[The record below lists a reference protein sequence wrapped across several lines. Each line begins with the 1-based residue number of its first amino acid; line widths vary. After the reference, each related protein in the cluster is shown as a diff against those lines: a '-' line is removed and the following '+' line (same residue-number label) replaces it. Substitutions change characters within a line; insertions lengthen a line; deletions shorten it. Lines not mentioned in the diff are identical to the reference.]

1 MQFQILKLIIW
12 PKDINFL
19 PKVVSFETGKV
30 NVITGASRTGK
41 SAIIPIIDYCL
52 ASGDCSIPIDT
63 IRDYTSWYGLIFKTA
78 TEEILIGRRV
88 PIGNLVS
95 NDFYLMRGSSIV
107 VPTIIP
113 NGNEKMEGIKHLLNG
128 LSGVPYIGL
137 NTDEENNGFQGRL
150 SFRDLMAFVFQSQDI
165 VANQNVLFY
174 KTHSHEHREKLRNWF
189 PFILG
194 AENIEIL
201 NARNRLQ
208 EIQKNLNRLKRDFE
222 RAKDVSDNWVVN
234 LKGHL
239 KIAQEYGLL
248 EQDLLD
254 DMQPEDLVDN
264 ARELLDNLP
273 EYSRTVSQNVIKANT
288 ELQELEEIE
297 NSLSIEIATAKKRLR
312 DLGALKSGL
321 YDYGN
326 SVKRRRDRLH
336 ISQWLLASSIV
347 DSQECPTCGSTS
359 HPNKTHELIK
369 ISNAFKKLE
378 TESKAVAEVP
388 MSFSREE
395 EKLKASLEH
404 LLERK
409 KALEGRFDLLLAR
422 DKEAQEQFQQKK
434 NLFLFLGHL
443 KAHFEYY
450 NKLSDGGDLKEEI
463 DKLEQEYF
471 SLLKIV
477 DANGVRQRIDSATHR
492 ISALILSHLQFLDVE
507 AKYKKIA
514 PRFDVKDLNIQVL
527 SSDDHWHYLAQ
538 VGSASN
544 WVSFHIALM
553 CALQE
558 FFLNMKNSPVP
569 TFVIFDQPSQ
579 VYFPKLRKTKNA
591 NDIHEVNYETEAK
604 YDSDEDVEAVK
615 NMFKTISH
623 SIEASKGLWQVII
636 LDHAD
641 DSIYGEIEGIYEVDV
656 WRNGRK
662 LIPAE
667 WIENL
672 PV

>member
-1 MQFQILKLIIW
+1 MQFQILKLVIW
-12 PKDINFL
+12 PKDMRFL
-19 PKVVSFETGKV
+19 PNIVPFQPGKV

-63 IRDYTSWYGLIFKTA
+63 IRNYASWYGLVFKTA
-78 TEEILIGRRV
+78 AEEILIGRRV
-88 PIGNLVS
+88 PSGNFVS
-95 NDFYLMRGSSIV
+95 NDFYLMRGTSII
-107 VPTIIP
+107 VPAIISEA
-113 NGNEKMEGIKHLLNG
+113 NEKTEGVKHLLNG

-137 NTDEENNGFQGRL
+137 NTDEESKGFQGRL

-201 NARNRLQ
+201 NARNRIQ
-208 EIQKNLNRLKRDFE
+208 EIEKNLNRLKKDFE
-222 RAKDVSDNWVVN
+222 RAKDVSESWVSN

-248 EQDLLD
+248 EENLINEESTGDLID
-254 DMQPEDLVDN
+254 I
-264 ARELLDNLP
+264 ARNLLDNLP
-273 EYSRTVSQNVIKANT
+273 EHSRTTSQNINSANT
-288 ELQELEEIE
+288 ELEQLEDIE
-297 NSLSIEIATAKKRLR
+297 NELSIEIAKIKKRLS
-312 DLGALKSGL
+312 DLGGLKSGL

-336 ISQWLLASSIV
+336 ISQWILASS
-347 DSQECPTCGSTS
+347 STEGQECPTCGSAS
-359 HPNKTHELIK
+359 HPNKTNELTK
-369 ISNAFKKLE
+369 ISEAFRKLE
-378 TESKAVAEVP
+378 VESKGVAEIP
-388 MSFSREE
+388 ASFSREE
-395 EKLKASLEH
+395 EKLKVSLEG

-409 KALEGRFDLLLAR
+409 RLLQARFDLLMAH
-422 DKEAQEQFQQKK
+422 DKDAQEQFQKRK
-434 NLFLFLGHL
+434 NMFLFLGHL
-443 KAHFEYY
+443 KAHLEYV
-450 NKLSDGGDLKEEI
+450 KQLADGGEFQESI
-463 DKLEQEYF
+463 DKLEKEYNL
-471 SLLKIV
+471 LLKTV
-477 DANGVRQRIDSATHR
+477 DSKGVRERIESATHR
-492 ISALILSHLQFLDVE
+492 ISTGILSHLQSLDVE
-507 AKYKKIA
+507 EKYKKVT

-527 SSDDHWHYLAQ
+527 SNDDHWHYLAQ

-558 FFLNMKNSPVP
+558 FFLSMKSSSVP

-579 VYFPKLRKTKNA
+579 VYFPKLRKQ
-591 NDIHEVNYETEAK
+591 NDVDVAVDGGEVAELK

-615 NMFKTISH
+615 KMFKTISN
-623 SIEASKGLWQVII
+623 SIISKKGLWQVIV

-641 DSIYGEIEGIYEVDV
+641 GSIYGEIEGVHEVDV
-656 WRNGRK
+656 WRNGKK
-662 LIPAE
+662 LIPVE
-667 WIENL
+667 WIEN
-672 PV
+672 PTV